1 MGERYFIITGTSKGI
16 GKQLAELLLA
26 RGEWVYGISR
36 GHSDELESSEEWSG
50 RYHHV
55 QYDLADLSG
64 IDDVVTYLL
73 DQIPTQEADCIGLI
87 NNAAMLEPLGPIE
100 QCSAAEISQSLN
112 ISLAAPM
119 ILTSSFIQQTNHLSA
134 RRKIVNLSSGSGS
147 YPAPSMAVYC
157 TSKAGMNMFT
167 QCVSLEQ
174 TGRQNPVEIIAFDP
188 GMVDTELQAAA
199 RGKSAE
205 EFALAGMFNQVYEA
219 GQLRSPR
226 DVAMQLIERID
237 EHNDTSNVIHPI
249 EN

>member
-1 MGERYFIITGTSKGI
+1 MITRI
-16 GKQLAELLLA
+16 
-26 RGEWVYGISR
+26 
-36 GHSDELESSEEWSG
+36 
-50 RYHHV
+50 
-55 QYDLADLSG
+55 
-64 IDDVVTYLL
+64 L
-73 DQIPTQEADCIGLI
+73 DQIPSQEAEFIGLI
-87 NNAAMLEPLGPIE
+87 NNAAMLEPLKLID

-112 ISLAAPM
+112 ISLAKTND
-119 ILTSSFIQQTNHLSA
+119 IKFLFIQQTNHLSA

-174 TGRQNPVEIIAFDP
+174 TGQQNPVEIIAFDP
-188 GMVDTELQAAA
+188 GMVDTELQAVA

-226 DVAMQLIERID
+226 DVAMQLIERMD
-237 EHNDTSNVIHPI
+237 ENSDASHGIHTV
-249 EN
+249 ES

>member
-1 MGERYFIITGTSKGI
+1 MGQRYFIITGTSKGI

-26 RGEWVYGISR
+26 RGDWVYGISR
-36 GHSDELESSEEWSG
+36 GRSDLLDSGEEWRG
-50 RYHHV
+50 RYRHI
-55 QYDLADLSG
+55 QYDLADLTG
-64 IDDVVTYLL
+64 IDDLVTRVL
-73 DQIPTQEADCIGLI
+73 DHIPSQEASFIGLI

-119 ILTSSFIQQTNHLSA
+119 ILSSSFIQQTNHLSA

-219 GQLRSPR
+219 GQLKSPR
-226 DVAMQLIERID
+226 DVAMQLIERMD
-237 EHNDTSNVIHPI
+237 KHNDTSTM
-249 EN
+249 